1 MKDLTPAQSIPIMTD
16 FVINPAMEHH
26 VEYGT
31 PEIQSLR
38 SVTHDVIN
46 IYGFRVK
53 KNDNGLIKAR
63 FRIEEG
69 LRKRF
74 T

>member
-1 MKDLTPAQSIPIMTD
+1 MTPAQSIPIMTD

-63 FRIEEG
+63 FSIEEG